1 MLRQGVANVVPRV
14 PRVPRVLGLLG
25 LLGLAA
31 CDDGS
36 TTQAKFAVPGASA
49 AGDFYDLPFPNDLR
63 RHTDGTLDLSLFP
76 TNALLVDQIRA
87 AAESL
92 DGFSLNAA
100 MFARFT
106 GPLDPASLPDPA
118 ASLTPAASVYLV
130 NVDPAS
136 PDRGQRTPIVVTF
149 RAVGTQ
155 TIGTDNLVVRP
166 YPGFPL
172 DEGTTYALVI
182 TTRVTSAGGGAI
194 GAAPEMTK
202 LVGSDATAEIVHA
215 REIYQPLL
223 DLLDEPGDD
232 ERADVATAA
241 VFTTQHA
248 TAIAGAL
255 RKGVLEAPAPVAADV
270 VVLNML
276 TAMTVFTGTYSAPNF
291 QAGDPPYKNAPSG
304 EVKVGASG
312 AATQVRMETLRFSL
326 AVPAGPVPS
335 GGFPIAIYSH
345 GTGGDYLSGV
355 DDGTAERLA
364 VEGIATISMDQ
375 VLHGP
380 RNPGGNPELDFFN
393 FGNVFAARD
402 NALQGYADAFSQLR
416 LAEGIS
422 ISDAGRTITFD
433 PTKVFFFGH
442 SQGGLT
448 GPGFVAFEPA
458 CKGAVLSGT
467 AGLLYLNLLNK
478 TKPLNIPA
486 LVETFLRDE
495 PVDENN
501 PSLALVQMWVERSDP
516 ANYAPLMVRHPVP
529 GITPRNIFQTE
540 GFTDTYSPNVGIEAF
555 ATALGGDVV
564 QEADQKEVLGL
575 TLRGRTIKTAP
586 ITDNLNGAT
595 AVLAQFKQR
604 PGSDGHFVVFDI
616 AAAKQQ
622 AVKFLGT
629 LAATGKATV
638 VPAN

>member
-1 MLRQGVANVVPRV
+1 MLRQGVAIAVFGTA
-14 PRVPRVLGLLG
+14 LG
-25 LLGLAA
+25 A

-36 TTQAKFAVPGASA
+36 STKAKLAIPGASA
-49 AGDFYDLPFPNDLR
+49 IEDFYDLPFPNDLR
-63 RHTDGTLDLSLFP
+63 RHDDGRLDLSLFP

-92 DGFSLNAA
+92 DGFSLNGA

-118 ASLTPAASVYLV
+118 ASITPTSSVYLV
-130 NVDPAS
+130 NVDADS
-136 PDRGQRTPIVVTF
+136 PQHSQRTPIIATF
-149 RAVGTQ
+149 RATGTQ
-155 TIGTDNLVVRP
+155 TLGIDNLVVRP

-182 TTRVTSAGGGAI
+182 TTRVQAAGGGAI

-202 LVGSDATAEIVHA
+202 LVGSDSDPAIAHA
-215 REIYQPLL
+215 RGVYQPLL

-232 ERADVATAA
+232 ERDDVASAA

-248 TAIAGAL
+248 TAVAGAL
-255 RKGVLEAPAPVAADV
+255 KKGVAAATAPVATDV
-270 VVLNML
+270 AVMNAL
-276 TAMTVFTGTYSAPNF
+276 TAMTVFTGNYQAPNF
-291 QAGDPPYKNAPSG
+291 QAGDVPYKNAPSG
-304 EVKVGASG
+304 EIKVDASG
-312 AATQVRMETLRFSL
+312 SAIPQRMETLRFSV
-326 AVPAGPVPS
+326 AVPAGAVPAN
-335 GGFPIAIYSH
+335 GFPIAIYAH

-364 VEGIATISMDQ
+364 REGIATISMDQ

-402 NALQGYADAFSQLR
+402 NALQGYADGFSQLR
-416 LAEGIS
+416 LARGLT
-422 ISDAGRTITFD
+422 ISDTGRTVTFD
-433 PTKVFFFGH
+433 MAKVFFFGH

-448 GPGFVAFEPA
+448 GPGFVAFEPLV
-458 CKGAVLSGT
+458 KGAVLSGT

-501 PSLALVQMWVERSDP
+501 PSLALVQMWVDRSDP
-516 ANYAPLMVRHPVP
+516 ENYAPLMVRHPVA
-529 GITPRNIFQTE
+529 GVSPRNIFQTE
-540 GFTDTYSPNVGIEAF
+540 GFTDTYSPNIGIEAF
-555 ATALGGDVV
+555 ATALGGDIV
-564 QEADQKEVLGL
+564 QEPDQKEVAGL
-575 TLRGRTIKTAP
+575 TLRGRTIKPAP

-604 PGSDGHFVVFDI
+604 QGSDGHFVVFDI
-616 AAAKQQ
+616 SAAKQQ
-622 AVKFLGT
+622 SAKFLGT
-629 LAATGKATV
+629 LATTGKATV